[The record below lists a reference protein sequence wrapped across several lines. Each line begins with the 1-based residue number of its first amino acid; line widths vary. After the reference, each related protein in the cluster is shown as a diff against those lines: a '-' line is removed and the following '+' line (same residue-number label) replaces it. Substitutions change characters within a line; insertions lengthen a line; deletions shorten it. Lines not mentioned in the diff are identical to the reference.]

1 MTVIGSES
9 LNMTFLKSFLAGL
22 AASFVAVIVFPI
34 AYGFAMILFSPR
46 SPGRDVAVSWDL
58 RSALASQGLLWCYVL
73 TVTISFGIGFWLVF
87 SPRLALTACRCDF
100 ARRHILSE
108 KWTSTLTG
116 VLNYSRAR
124 GIRQPTND

>member
-58 RSALASQGLLWCYVL
+58 RSALASQGLLWCEVVCGPQA
-73 TVTISFGIGFWLVF
+73 TRMERSV
-87 SPRLALTACRCDF
+87 PAC
-100 ARRHILSE
+100 
-108 KWTSTLTG
+108 
-116 VLNYSRAR
+116 SRER
-124 GIRQPTND
+124 